1 LSKGNFV
8 NNQISGRAAASASLT
23 LAFVTLLS
31 VTACKPT
38 PEMVQHALAD
48 QRKTLLAQCPPPAPR
63 VPDSEEARYP
73 IQVDQWGGSGPEV
86 LLIHGG
92 VQGRVGGGPKT
103 FDRQQALANMGWTV
117 ERVSRPGF
125 GDSPSRGPDDMQA
138 DARALAELIKPD
150 TNVIAHSW
158 GGTEALLAAARR
170 PERVHSLI
178 LIEPAIPPTIGGPG
192 VLDDPAVAADLK
204 KRTIASLSAR
214 TPADFARTFSSQMG
228 EMTPDVLQLGPG
240 TSMTDKDAAEL
251 GCSVLGARMAAMD
264 DILAAIETVKR
275 AHIPVLIVTGG
286 WSPSFDATAEVLAR
300 LLYGRHVIVRS
311 PNHFVQYSNA
321 EEFNTVASDF
331 MRSADKRR
339 GP

>member
-1 LSKGNFV
+1 M
-8 NNQISGRAAASASLT
+8 NNQISGRATASVSLT
-23 LAFVTLLS
+23 LAFVTILS

-38 PEMVQHALAD
+38 PEMVEHALAD

-63 VPDSEEARYP
+63 VPENEEARYP
-73 IQVDQWGGSGPEV
+73 IHVDQWGGSGPEV

-92 VQGRVGGGPKT
+92 VQGRIGGGPKT
-103 FDRQQALANMGWTV
+103 FDRQQALVNMGWSV

-125 GDSPSRGPDDMQA
+125 GESPSRGPDDMQP

-158 GGTEALLAAARR
+158 GGTEALLAVARR
-170 PERVHSLI
+170 PERVRSLI
-178 LIEPAIPPTIGGPG
+178 LIEPAIAPMIGGPG
-192 VLDDPAVAADLK
+192 VMHDPAVAADLK
-204 KRTIASLSAR
+204 KRTIANLSAR

-228 EMTPDVLQLGPG
+228 EMTPDVQLGPG
-240 TSMTDKDAAEL
+240 PSMTDQDAAAF
-251 GCSVLGARMAAMD
+251 GCSVLNARMASTD
-264 DILAAIETVKR
+264 DILAAIETVKK

-286 WSPSFDATAEVLAR
+286 WSPTFDATADVLAR
-300 LLYGRHVIVRS
+300 LLDGRHVIVRS

-331 MRSADKRR
+331 IRSADMRSR
-339 GP
+339 P